1 MILDSSIMTGEI
13 SALVPAAGEGLRLGL
28 GPKGWLHFDDRP
40 LLVWITQKL
49 AAIADEVVVA
59 VPPEDV
65 VTVEKLLSELGG
77 SIRVLSGG
85 VSRQETVA
93 LLVGAAEKS
102 IALIQDVARPFA
114 SSKLISTVCAEAIR
128 YGGAAAF
135 LPPEVPVAKIQSGWV
150 TEYFSAGEVG
160 IFQAPQ
166 AFERTRLQEIM
177 LQASTSSI
185 TKQSTAQL
193 WLDAGCPLRVVPGEK
208 TNIKLTTP
216 EDWIMAQSLKEY
228 LNK

>member
-1 MILDSSIMTGEI
+1 MIINAPVKRRDI
-13 SALVPAAGEGLRLGL
+13 SALVPAAGEGMRLGL
-28 GPKGWLHFDDRP
+28 GPKAWLTFDDRP
-40 LLVWITQKL
+40 LLFWVTQKL
-49 AAIADEVVVA
+49 ASLAEEIVVA
-59 VPPEDV
+59 VSPDDV
-65 VTVEKLLSELGG
+65 VIAEKLLSEFGD
-77 SIRVLSGG
+77 SVRVLAGG
-85 VSRQETVA
+85 ASRQETVA
-93 LLVGAAEKS
+93 RLVDAAQKP
-102 IALIQDVARPFA
+102 IVLIQDVARPFA
-114 SSKLISTVCAEAIR
+114 TNKLISTVCAEAFNC
-128 YGGAAAF
+128 GGAAAF
-135 LPPEVPVAKIQSGWV
+135 LPPEVPVAKIQGGWV

-166 AFERTRLQEIM
+166 AFERTRLQKIM
-177 LQASTSSI
+177 LQASASSI